1 MTIGTPQGSPMLAG
15 LATDVLW
22 NAVGDLVVG
31 AGDNSATIL
40 PIEATDNYLL
50 ATASGNLIYRQLDGG
65 SP

>member
-1 MTIGTPQGSPMLAG
+1 MSAG

-22 NAVGDLVVG
+22 NATGDLVVG

-40 PIEATDNYLL
+40 PIVATDNYLL
-50 ATASGNLIYRQLDGG
+50 ATLSGNLIYRQLDGG